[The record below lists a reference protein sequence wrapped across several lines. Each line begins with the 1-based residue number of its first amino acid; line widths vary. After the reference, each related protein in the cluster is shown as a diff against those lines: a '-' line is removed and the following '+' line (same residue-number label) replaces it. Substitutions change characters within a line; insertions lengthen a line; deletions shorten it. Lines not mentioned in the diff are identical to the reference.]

1 MSLCHFFSGIVKHI
15 VIIFALLKHYVL
27 YNMLHKYFFTTTPET
42 EHVFWER
49 VKILFSLL
57 NFCYK
62 RKSYIKDERDYSIFD
77 LNLYFEE
84 AQVTVRWTIPTISL
98 LN

>member
-1 MSLCHFFSGIVKHI
+1 
-15 VIIFALLKHYVL
+15 
-27 YNMLHKYFFTTTPET
+27 MLHKYFFTTTPET

-62 RKSYIKDERDYSIFD
+62 RKSYIKDERDYSIFY